1 MLLALIA
8 LAIGCALGLILG
20 GSFRNLWRVSLRDV
34 GLLLAGALCELAG
47 DRWGSGW
54 AGTVVV
60 MIGFVLLLGFAV
72 RNIKL
77 TGMVLVAAGLLSN
90 MTVIALNSGMPV
102 RGVPAGVTYGPRHHG
117 ERPGD
122 RLIGLADVVHI
133 APLGETVSAGDIVL
147 SVGVATVVAG
157 LMRPARREAETADAA
172 PRMRPWIP

>member
-8 LAIGCALGLILG
+8 LAVGCALGLLLG
-20 GSFRNLWRVSLRDV
+20 GRFRNLWRVSLRDV
-34 GLLLAGALCELAG
+34 GLLLAGAVCELAG

-60 MIGFVLLLGFAV
+60 VIGFVLLFGFAV

-90 MTVIALNSGMPV
+90 MTVIAFNSGMPV
-102 RGVPAGVTYGPRHHG
+102 RGVPAGATYGPRHHG
-117 ERPGD
+117 EKPGD

-133 APLGETVSAGDIVL
+133 APLDETVSAGDIVL
-147 SVGVATVVAG
+147 SIGVATIITG
-157 LMRPARREAETADAA
+157 LMQPARREAEPADVA
-172 PRMRPWIP
+172 PRIRQWIP